1 MTAGYTLSLEEVRKI
16 IVKHLNETGVYI
28 PMDDSFI
35 MVLDEHD
42 QLIDNTN
49 VLQVYHEIE

>member
-16 IVKHLNETGVYI
+16 IVKHLNESGVYV
-28 PMDDSFI
+28 PDDSFI

-42 QLIDNTN
+42 QLIDNAN